1 MAAKTKPDGIDIK
14 RTYVTVTLYS
24 LHFVI
29 SYRGNR
35 SLLTDFVNYTFAV
48 EVLLLIW
55 HYCFSVD
62 LSSAELLATCYKL

>member
-1 MAAKTKPDGIDIK
+1 M
-14 RTYVTVTLYS
+14 YS